1 MKLNNIN
8 IAVFSL
14 LMAATLYNCSNE
26 SMDTNTEANLTANSN
41 ARTIKGTY
49 IQEDQMARPAVNTV
63 FVSKGS
69 KDAFNTTIPSE
80 QGSIFQ
86 AMFQSNLEAL
96 SPAYANPGDKNALGL
111 DSQTFTSVLATDVL
125 TLSLDGTT
133 TFFDGTNVLTGRALA
148 DDVITVELLL
158 IFGGEDFTENPG
170 LSDDHVD
177 ANDKPFSASFPY
189 LASPHL

>member
-1 MKLNNIN
+1 MKLNNLK
-8 IAVFSL
+8 IALFSIV
-14 LMAATLYNCSNE
+14 MATTIYNCSNE
-26 SMDTNTEANLTANSN
+26 NIYDTMDANETANLQGRS
-41 ARTIKGTY
+41 IIGTY
-49 IQEDQMARPAVNTV
+49 MQEDQMARPAVNTV
-63 FVSKGS
+63 FVSSGS
-69 KDAFNTTIPSE
+69 KDVFNTTIPSE
-80 QGSIFQ
+80 QGNLFQ

-125 TLSLDGTT
+125 TLTLDGTT